1 MKPRGKSCSCAPQ
14 SPEADSGLLKNARR
28 YSLIASG
35 SGLAATCFSGLE
47 LFLGFVDRVCMAKR
61 RVSADGIQL
70 QPVQQLCCAHMA

>member
-1 MKPRGKSCSCAPQ
+1 MKLRGESYGYKPHL
-14 SPEADSGLLKNARR
+14 PKADPGLLKNAWR

-35 SGLAATCFSGLE
+35 SGLVTTRFRGIE